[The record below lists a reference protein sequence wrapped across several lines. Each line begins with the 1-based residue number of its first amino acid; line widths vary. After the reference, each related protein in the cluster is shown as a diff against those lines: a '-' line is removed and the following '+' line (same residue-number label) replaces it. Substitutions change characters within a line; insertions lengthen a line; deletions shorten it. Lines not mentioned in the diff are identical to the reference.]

1 VEHGLGKLKAVSQ
14 LTPAVEP
21 LPEAAPARPRGDL
34 GRLVRWT
41 GEFLSVA
48 AALSFLLS
56 VWANQLVF
64 ERWGLSFLQLATLAD
79 VVTSGLNLLFW
90 GLIPL
95 TGLFLLAYA
104 VGRLGPRARW
114 LKRGVAALG
123 LLLGLLGVAVV
134 ALGQSA
140 VFALLGGVTLLAVLL
155 PGALHA
161 RRHPSRGG
169 RVRQAA
175 VAGLLCLTTA
185 ALVHSIVQSYE
196 EAGYGG
202 SRPLHLETAL
212 PGCIGHVMWSGER
225 ALVLSCKEVRDDRPP
240 DDVMVVYEP
249 QGLTVRRMA
258 REKPLRPAR
267 PPQEAS
273 PRPSIR

>member
-1 VEHGLGKLKAVSQ
+1 MSQ
-14 LTPAVEP
+14 PSP
-21 LPEAAPARPRGDL
+21 LPVSPQTTPARPRGDL
-34 GRLVRWT
+34 RRLVRWT

-95 TGLFLLAYA
+95 TALFLLAYGA
-104 VGRLGPRARW
+104 GRLGPRW
-114 LKRGVAALG
+114 LTRGVAGLGALLCLAGIATIALG
-123 LLLGLLGVAVV
+123 E
-134 ALGQSA
+134 SA
-140 VFALLGGVTLLAVLL
+140 VLVLLGGVTLLAVLL

-161 RRHPSRGG
+161 QRHPSRGG
-169 RVRQAA
+169 RARQVA
-175 VAGLLCLTTA
+175 VIGLLCLTTA
-185 ALVHSIVQSYE
+185 ALVQSIVQSYQRS
-196 EAGYGG
+196 GYGG
-202 SRPLHLETAL
+202 SRPLHLETPL
-212 PGCIGHVMWSGER
+212 PSCIGHVMWSGER
-225 ALVLSCKEVRDDRPP
+225 ALVLSCAEVRKDRPP

-258 REKPLRPAR
+258 RETPLDSAHA
-267 PPQEAS
+267 PQEAS
-273 PRPSIR
+273 PRPAIR